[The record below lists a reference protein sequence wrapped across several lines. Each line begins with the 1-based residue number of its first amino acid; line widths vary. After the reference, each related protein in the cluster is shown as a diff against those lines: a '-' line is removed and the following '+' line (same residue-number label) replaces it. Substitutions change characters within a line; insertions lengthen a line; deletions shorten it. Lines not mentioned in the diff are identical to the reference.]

1 MDGSLNQTV
10 AIVGAGPAGLF
21 AAKELATQGVQVV
34 LLNRDIKPGG
44 LAEYGIFPTKLKM
57 KNGLRA
63 QFRQVL
69 VHPNVEYYGNVTVG
83 DHADISL
90 PELQNMGFG
99 AILVTA
105 GAQGTKWLGLPGEDL
120 TGVYHAKE
128 VVYHYNK
135 LPPFSQRQLVIGKK
149 VAVIGVGNVMLDIA
163 HYLIADRNVDEVI
176 AVGRRGPQEIKFDRK
191 ELDYIIGNLDVQAVE
206 FEINRVAHIMTS
218 LGQSPEM
225 AKAFYHEAKQKM
237 TPPIGSGSFSLRF
250 FSSPTRM
257 LDNGRGGVGG
267 LEVEENTLIAVGDD
281 TKARGLGTCHV
292 LDVDTVIF
300 AIGDKVDENLGLPV
314 HASAFDK
321 NPSPL
326 YPVDGDSYEAYS
338 KDDNQPVE
346 GVFVAG
352 WSRNA
357 STGLVGL
364 ARKDGV
370 NGSRAV
376 MQFLRSRS
384 FSQNNAIGNLKSAIF
399 ALPHPV
405 VTKDALAALENVEQ
419 QRAATLGVEEFKFV
433 TNAEMLEAM
442 GLMGVTP

>member
-10 AIVGAGPAGLF
+10 AVVGAGPAGLF
-21 AAKELATQGVQVV
+21 AAKELATQGIKVALV
-34 LLNRDIKPGG
+34 NRDIKPGG
-44 LAEYGIFPTKLKM
+44 LAEYGIYPTKLKM

-69 VHPNVEYYGNVTVG
+69 AHPNIQYYGNVTIG
-83 DHADISL
+83 NNADLSL
-90 PELQNMGFG
+90 AELQSMGFS

-120 TGVYHAKE
+120 SGVYHAKE

-135 LPPFSQRQLVIGKK
+135 LPPFSQHHLAIGKK

-163 HYLIADRNVDEVI
+163 HYLIADRNIDEVI
-176 AVGRRGPQEIKFDRK
+176 GVGRRGPQEIKFDRK
-191 ELDYIIGNLDVQAVE
+191 ELDYVIGNLDVRAIE
-206 FEINRVAHIMTS
+206 YEINRVAHIMTS
-218 LGQSPEM
+218 LGQNPVA
-225 AKAFYHEAKQKM
+225 AKAFYHEAKQKA
-237 TPPIGSGSFSLRF
+237 TAPIGHATFSLRF
-250 FSSPTRM
+250 LSSPTRM
-257 LDNGRGGVGG
+257 LDNGSGAVGG
-267 LEVEENTLIAVGDD
+267 LEVEENTLVAAGDD
-281 TKARGLGTCHV
+281 TKARGLGTYHI

-321 NPSPL
+321 NPNPK
-326 YPVDGDSYEAYS
+326 YPVDGDSFEAYS
-338 KDDNQPVE
+338 KDDGRPVE

-357 STGLVGL
+357 SNGLVGL

-370 NGSRAV
+370 NGSKAV
-376 MQFLRSRS
+376 MQYLRAHPLNTSD
-384 FSQNNAIGNLKSAIF
+384 AIGKLKQAVQ
-399 ALPHPV
+399 ALSHPV
-405 VTKDALAALENVEQ
+405 VSKDALAALENAEQ
-419 QRAATLGVEEFKFV
+419 DRARLLGVEEFKFSS
-433 TNAEMLEAM
+433 NAEMLEAM